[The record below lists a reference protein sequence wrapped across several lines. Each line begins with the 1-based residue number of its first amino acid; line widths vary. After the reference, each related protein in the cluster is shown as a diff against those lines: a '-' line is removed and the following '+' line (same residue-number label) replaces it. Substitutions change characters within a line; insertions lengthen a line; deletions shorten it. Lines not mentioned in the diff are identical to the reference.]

1 LPDRGSLTNSENS
14 STPSKIAKSVPNF
27 GEKGAEL
34 IASLFPLTNNSKMNM
49 CRTFCDSV
57 DVLMRKSKNLSAP
70 READSLAATHSA
82 DRKETVAN
90 QPI

>member
-1 LPDRGSLTNSENS
+1 
-14 STPSKIAKSVPNF
+14 
-27 GEKGAEL
+27 
-34 IASLFPLTNNSKMNM
+34 M